1 MFVTPLYAGVLAL
14 WFVILSVRVV
24 NLRRRGMSF
33 GDNGEIG
40 VIRIVRAQANFAEY
54 VPLALLLMGFLE
66 VNHYSIYLL
75 HALGVML
82 VVARLFH
89 GFALSWIENALRAC
103 RRRCVDIH
111 RAADRGRALF
121 VSGTRRPVA
130 LDAVNP
136 RRGRKHSR
144 VRWLQKSVDC
154 TSRVVDAKGVRS
166 CRIKPLP
173 TCPRRRR
180 TSTTSI
186 RRKPS

>member
-33 GDNGEIG
+33 GDDGEIG

-89 GFALSWIENALRAC
+89 GFALS
-103 RRRCVDIH
+103 
-111 RAADRGRALF
+111 F
-121 VSGTRRPVA
+121 
-130 LDAVNP
+130 
-136 RRGRKHSR
+136 
-144 VRWLQKSVDC
+144 
-154 TSRVVDAKGVRS
+154 
-166 CRIKPLP
+166 
-173 TCPRRRR
+173 
-180 TSTTSI
+180 
-186 RRKPS
+186 